1 MAARWIDV
9 TVPLRDG
16 MVHWPDNPP
25 VRITRLLDM
34 ERGDD
39 CTVTELA
46 LGVHSGTHM
55 DAPAHFL
62 AGGRGIETMPAAAT
76 IGPARVI
83 EIRDPESI
91 TLHELR
97 AHRVRRGER
106 LLFKT
111 RNSSRCWKTDRFM
124 TDFVYLDEGAARWLA
139 VRRVRTIGID
149 YLSVAGFHRDPAVT
163 HTTLLKAGVWI
174 IEGLDLSKVRAGS
187 YDLICLPLKVVRGD
201 GAPAR
206 AFLKPRTSRTR
217 QTRQTR

>member
-25 VRITRLLDM
+25 VRITRVLDM

-46 LGVHSGTHM
+46 MGVHSGTHM

-62 AGGRGIETMPAAAT
+62 AGGQGMDAMPPAAT

-83 EIRDPESI
+83 EIRDPVSI
-91 TLHELR
+91 TPEELR
-97 AHRVRRGER
+97 AHRIRRGER

-111 RNSSRCWKTDRFM
+111 RNSSCCWKTDRFVK
-124 TDFVYLDEGAARWLA
+124 DFVYLDEGAARWLA
-139 VRRVRTIGID
+139 ARGVRTVGID

-163 HTTLLKAGVWI
+163 HTTLLRAGVWI

-187 YDLICLPLKVVRGD
+187 YDLICLPLKIVQGD

-206 AFLKPRTSRTR
+206 ALLKRRTSPTR
-217 QTRQTR
+217 